1 MLASA
6 SRRVVAVVGG
16 RGVSVRTLATT
27 QTSPEV
33 LYVIDYVVLA
43 LRMAR
48 HSPVRRHLWTLALFG
63 LHFFPGTDFVG
74 VCVCVGPTR
83 LADSPPSFCSA
94 RGFKARYYAA
104 CG

>member
-1 MLASA
+1 MLA

-48 HSPVRRHLWTLALFG
+48 HSPVRRHLWTLGVVRPAFLSGHGFCW
-63 LHFFPGTDFVG
+63 G
-74 VCVCVGPTR
+74 VCMCG
-83 LADSPPSFCSA
+83 SHSA
-94 RGFKARYYAA
+94 RWLTSLFLQRPRF
-104 CG
+104 